1 MTSPRGGSRIGSMF
15 GQYELRSA
23 IGVGGMGEVFE
34 AYDTVRDRMVAVK
47 LLRAELAVDAGFQER
62 FRRESRVA
70 ARLEDPHVIPVHD
83 FGEIGGVL
91 YIDMRL
97 VRGINLKETLKQYG
111 PLDPTRA
118 GSIISQVASALDAAH
133 AEGLVHRDVKPENVL
148 LARNDFAYLADF
160 GIVHTSGDASLT
172 KTGAAIGSSVY
183 MAPERFTGGNIGPQ
197 ADVYALACLLYECL
211 TGQAPFP
218 TKDLGQLMGAHMLA
232 PPPQPSMIRSG
243 LSPAFDDV
251 IARGMAKKPT
261 ARFNSAGELARAAT
275 AAASTPQPAPARR
288 HPIAP
293 TGTRQFTTVYPSP
306 TATGYTPY
314 APPAQA
320 PDTHRDRRG
329 SRWQFLLGAAAII
342 VLLGVALVTAY
353 AIARNDDSGPSSGAL
368 PPAKTSTKPTTV
380 TEYKTTEP
388 TTTQSTTT
396 TPSTA
401 TAPSPTTSGAQPAG
415 TDGQGFVGSYARC
428 DSGNTPAAE
437 AQTTKSQV
445 VVCQAGSGTYYYR
458 AVRMSDGATIQ
469 LADAMRT
476 SGGFDVINP
485 ADGTRYQVRPNVVNI
500 ISSNASE
507 SEPVVQY
514 ASN

>member
-70 ARLEDPHVIPVHD
+70 ARLEDPHVIPVPD
-83 FGEIGGVL
+83 FGEIRGVL

-183 MAPERFTGGNIGPQ
+183 RAPYRFPGGNIGPQ

-243 LSPAFDDV
+243 LSPAFDVV
-251 IARGMAKKPT
+251 ISRALAKKPT

-275 AAASTPQPAPARR
+275 AAASPRNPAP
-288 HPIAP
+288 PP
-293 TGTRQFTTVYPSP
+293 PPPSP
-306 TATGYTPY
+306 P
-314 APPAQA
+314 
-320 PDTHRDRRG
+320 
-329 SRWQFLLGAAAII
+329 
-342 VLLGVALVTAY
+342 
-353 AIARNDDSGPSSGAL
+353 
-368 PPAKTSTKPTTV
+368 
-380 TEYKTTEP
+380 
-388 TTTQSTTT
+388 
-396 TPSTA
+396 
-401 TAPSPTTSGAQPAG
+401 
-415 TDGQGFVGSYARC
+415 
-428 DSGNTPAAE
+428 TPAATGAVHAGNSCWARRQSSSCSASLWSRRTRSPAMTIRARQAAHYPRRKP
-437 AQTTKSQV
+437 AQS
-445 VVCQAGSGTYYYR
+445 
-458 AVRMSDGATIQ
+458 
-469 LADAMRT
+469 
-476 SGGFDVINP
+476 P
-485 ADGTRYQVRPNVVNI
+485 RP
-500 ISSNASE
+500 
-507 SEPVVQY
+507 
-514 ASN
+514 

>member
-15 GQYELRSA
+15 GPYELRSP

-47 LLRAELAVDAGFQER
+47 LLRAELAVDAEFQER

-97 VRGINLKETLKQYG
+97 VRGINLKETLKRYG

-232 PPPQPSMIRSG
+232 PPPRPSMIRSG
-243 LSPAFDDV
+243 LSPTFDDV

-275 AAASTPQPAPARR
+275 AAASNPQPAPART
-288 HPIAP
+288 HPITP
-293 TGTRQFTTVYPSP
+293 TGTRPFSTLYPSP

-314 APPAQA
+314 ASTAQA
-320 PDTHRDRRG
+320 PDIRRDRRG
-329 SRWQFLLGAAAII
+329 SRWHFLLGAAAII
-342 VLLGVALVTAY
+342 VLLGVALVAAY
-353 AIARNDDSGPSSGAL
+353 AIVRNDDSAPSKGAL
-368 PPAKTSTKPTTV
+368 PPVQTSTKPTTV

-401 TAPSPTTSGAQPAG
+401 TAPSPTTSGARLAG

-469 LADAMRT
+469 LADATRT
-476 SGGFDVINP
+476 SGGFDVTNP

-500 ISSNASE
+500 ISLSASE

>member
-1 MTSPRGGSRIGSMF
+1 MTSPREGSRIGTMF
-15 GQYELRSA
+15 GPYELRSP

-97 VRGINLKETLKQYG
+97 VRGINLKETLKRYG
-111 PLDPTRA
+111 TLEPPRA
-118 GSIISQVASALDAAH
+118 AWIITQVASALDAAH

-211 TGQAPFP
+211 TGQPPFP

-232 PPPQPSMIRSG
+232 TPPRPSMVRPG

-251 IARGMAKKPT
+251 IARGMAKKP
-261 ARFNSAGELARAAT
+261 AGRFKSAGELAQAAT
-275 AAASTPQPAPARR
+275 AAAANSQAAPVRPQPVT
-288 HPIAP
+288 P
-293 TGTRQFTTVYPSP
+293 TGTRQFSTMYPST
-306 TATGYTPY
+306 TATGFTPY
-314 APPAQA
+314 AAPSQPAENSA
-320 PDTHRDRRG
+320 DRRVP
-329 SRWQFLLGAAAII
+329 RWQWLLATATVIA
-342 VLLGVALVTAY
+342 LLGVALVVAY
-353 AIARNDDSGPSSGAL
+353 AIVRDDDPSLSNGAL
-368 PPAKTSTKPTTV
+368 PPVQSSSKPATETT
-380 TEYKTTEP
+380 TTTAP
-388 TTTQSTTT
+388 TTTQSTSPST
-396 TPSTA
+396 TP
-401 TAPSPTTSGAQPAG
+401 APSASAGRMPG
-415 TDGQGFVGSYARC
+415 TDNQGFTGSYARC
-428 DSGNTPAAE
+428 DSGSSPAAE

-445 VVCQAGSGTYYYR
+445 VICQSMGGSYYYR
-458 AVRMSDGATIQ
+458 AVRMSDGATLQ
-469 LADAMRT
+469 LADATRT
-476 SGGFDVINP
+476 GGGFDVTNP
-485 ADGTRYQVRPNVVNI
+485 GDGTRYQVRPNAVNI
-500 ISSNASE
+500 ISSRGSE
-507 SEPVVQY
+507 TEPVVQY